1 MADHVKPWAERF
13 SDAFIRAWRTFYVS
27 IGIDIL
33 TAFGTGLL
41 LIVAD
46 ADMLSAT
53 FWLAVLALLLRST
66 VTGLAT
72 YWVRKKFD
80 RVDTPPL
87 PTVE

>member
-33 TAFGTGLL
+33 ASFGTGVL
-41 LIVAD
+41 LIMAD
-46 ADMLSAT
+46 ADVLSPV
-53 FWLAVLALLLRST
+53 FWLAVLGLLVRST

-72 YWVRKKFD
+72 YWVRK
-80 RVDTPPL
+80 RL
-87 PTVE
+87 P